1 MYDEIIFWGFIVCC
15 ASAIIFC
22 FALLDYVI
30 RSTWMF
36 LSGSRSKKHIK
47 NSIESNDV
55 ILEDP
60 KKLDLPSHLN
70 KSVHGNLTTEE
81 FTPLDLL
88 NDSAVNKIL
97 KDTHE
102 LDREQITFESAY
114 ESLKT
119 LPEHLRES
127 YLKHYA
133 LHPHLVKALLKALE
147 K

>member
-1 MYDEIIFWGFIVCC
+1 MLRFGVDV
-15 ASAIIFC
+15 
-22 FALLDYVI
+22 LLC
-30 RSTWMF
+30 RRRLSFRRTWMLF
-36 LSGSRSKKHIK
+36 SGSNVHKKQEPQNQPTDI
-47 NSIESNDV
+47 

-60 KKLDLPSHLN
+60 KKLDMPTHLN
-70 KSVHGNLTTEE
+70 KSVHGNGTLEE

-102 LDREQITFESAY
+102 LERDQITFESAY

>member
-1 MYDEIIFWGFIVCC
+1 MYDEIIFWGFIICC
-15 ASAIIFC
+15 ASALTFC
-22 FALLDYVI
+22 FAVLDYVI
-30 RSTWMF
+30 RRTWMIF
-36 LSGSRSKKHIK
+36 SGSNITKETQATDQPKGI
-47 NSIESNDV
+47 

-60 KKLDLPSHLN
+60 KKLDMATHIN
-70 KSVHGNLTTEE
+70 QSVHNNRTTEE

-102 LDREQITFESAY
+102 LERDQITFESAY